1 MKQEWRRHEKN
12 YYLPKCIPEIILI
25 PPFNFF
31 SIKGTGNPNN
41 ASFGEYIEALYSLS
55 YAVKMSYKWDI
66 HPSNYFEYTVYPLE
80 GVWDIADKSKQSGGA
95 VDKDNLAFDLMIR
108 QPSFVT
114 PEFAGHILSLTK
126 RKKTNPL
133 LNSVEFKTVAEGM
146 SIQMLHNGSYDSEP
160 ASFKIMEKYASD
172 NNLSRLSKVHREI
185 YLSDP
190 RKTVEEKLRTVLRFK
205 VVKK

>member
-1 MKQEWRRHEKN
+1 MQRGPRLCGASDLQSQDWPTFAQTALNLFVARKS
-12 YYLPKCIPEIILI
+12 LI
-25 PPFNFF
+25 N
-31 SIKGTGNPNN
+31 SKT
-41 ASFGEYIEALYSLS
+41 LS
-55 YAVKMSYKWDI
+55 
-66 HPSNYFEYTVYPLE
+66 TVNSP
-80 GVWDIADKSKQSGGA
+80 
-95 VDKDNLAFDLMIR
+95 
-108 QPSFVT
+108 
-114 PEFAGHILSLTK
+114 K